1 MESHVYEKSRKII
14 KDGLKESKKLLDL
27 KIVEALF
34 TILYKNNLIS
44 SKEYNTLIA
53 HLNRKLQE
61 YSN

>member
-1 MESHVYEKSRKII
+1 MDNSFEKKSELNK
-14 KDGLKESKKLLDL
+14 LLNNESKKLLDL

-61 YSN
+61 CSN

>member
-1 MESHVYEKSRKII
+1 MDKSFEKKSELNK
-14 KDGLKESKKLLDL
+14 LLTNESKKLLDL

-34 TILYKNNLIS
+34 NILYKNNLIS

-61 YSN
+61 HSN

>member
-1 MESHVYEKSRKII
+1 MDNSFEKNFELNK
-14 KDGLKESKKLLDL
+14 LLNNESKKLLDL

-34 TILYKNNLIS
+34 SILYKNNLIS